1 MKIRLYTVIMLFGF
15 VLLTACGGGGAS
27 GGGASDTPENATFD
41 NATFDNSKW
50 E

>member
-1 MKIRLYTVIMLFGF
+1 MKTRLYTVIMLFGF
-15 VLLTACGGGGAS
+15 VLLTACS

-50 E
+50 K